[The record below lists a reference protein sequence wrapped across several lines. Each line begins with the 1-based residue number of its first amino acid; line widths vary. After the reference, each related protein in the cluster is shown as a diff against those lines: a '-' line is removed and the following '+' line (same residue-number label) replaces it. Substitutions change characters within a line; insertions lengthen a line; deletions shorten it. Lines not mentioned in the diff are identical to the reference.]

1 MRQLG
6 NAMPT
11 AASYGY
17 IHVNADGTAR
27 ELHASEREY
36 LETEFHP
43 GDGAAPYIKS
53 TYEQRNGWGDLAGYL
68 KRSRLPHGM
77 QIHDAPTENPQRAL
91 RTKEQQI
98 AWFRSKGMEVTENSD
113 GSFTV
118 RGHQGHRNLS

>member
-1 MRQLG
+1 
-6 NAMPT
+6 MPS
-11 AASYGY
+11 AALYPY
-17 IHVNADGTAR
+17 IYVNADGTAR
-27 ELHASEREY
+27 ELHATEREY

-43 GDGAAPYIKS
+43 GDGAAPYVKG

-68 KRSRLPHGM
+68 KRPRLPHGM
-77 QIHDAPTENPQRAL
+77 QIHDAPTEDPQRAL

-118 RGHQGHRNLS
+118 RGHQRHRNLS